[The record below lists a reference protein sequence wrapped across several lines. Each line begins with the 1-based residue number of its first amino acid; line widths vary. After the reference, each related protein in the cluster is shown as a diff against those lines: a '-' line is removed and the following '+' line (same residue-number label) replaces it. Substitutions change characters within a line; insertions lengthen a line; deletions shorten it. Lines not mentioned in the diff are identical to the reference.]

1 MNRKNTRRVVV
12 VMVGSILGAALG
24 NAIGMDVHS
33 ANLPFFIMLGA
44 VIGLC
49 LSGVMSLVIA
59 RSREDSLSVG
69 CNGGVRR

>member
-33 ANLPFFIMLGA
+33 DNLPFFIMLA
-44 VIGLC
+44 R
-49 LSGVMSLVIA
+49 LSDCV
-59 RSREDSLSVG
+59 
-69 CNGGVRR
+69 